1 MTRSTALEP
10 VGNRAQLS
18 YLTPSFLRATSQI
31 LSYKMSYKQR
41 R

>member
-1 MTRSTALEP
+1 MTRSTAIEP
-10 VGNRAQLS
+10 VGNRAQLGDLS
-18 YLTPSFLRATSQI
+18 PSVLRATSQI

>member
-18 YLTPSFLRATSQI
+18 DLSPPFLRATTHI
-31 LSYKMSYKQR
+31 LSYKMSYKPR